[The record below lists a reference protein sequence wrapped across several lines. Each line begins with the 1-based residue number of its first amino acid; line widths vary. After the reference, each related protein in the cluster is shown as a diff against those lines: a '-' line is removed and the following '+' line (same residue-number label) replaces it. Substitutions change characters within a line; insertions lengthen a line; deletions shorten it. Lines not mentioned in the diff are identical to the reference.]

1 MSQIPKEFL
10 CPITLSIMRDPV
22 LMADGQTYERSAI
35 EKALHASPLSPL
47 TKQPLSMKDA
57 TPNYALKSLIENF
70 LKIGKM
76 PEMPK
81 NTAKIDSKN
90 IPEIDSFK
98 AEVIPNPKNSKEV
111 FVNVTIDPKKIES
124 RKPLLLIS
132 MIDVSGSMSCA
143 ASDLKNNNEEGG
155 FTRLVL
161 VKHSLKTVVSTLSE
175 NDKMCLITFSDK
187 AKMELE
193 ATNVDDLGKK
203 KIFEKIEKMHAN
215 GCTNIWDSLRLAIE
229 VTKRFENY
237 NTCLMLFTDG
247 EPNINPPLG
256 IVHSLKEL
264 ITGIK
269 NVNFT
274 ISTFAFGYNV
284 DSKLMEEIAQ
294 VGNGI
299 YGYCPD
305 CTMVGTIFVNFMA
318 NILNTIEST
327 VKIDVKNKNLNKIF
341 EIGGLYSGMAR
352 HLGFILKKMN
362 FKETDISLYLG
373 SNKKNEIKGIDLG
386 ENNDE
391 IMDQYFRFRL
401 IKLLEEIISSKN
413 IYHKKNLNNVKDLY
427 DEINKIKKKTE
438 FMNNLLIDLI
448 HENENHGQI
457 EKAIKPEYFQKWGLN
472 YLLSFLRF
480 HLTEQCG
487 NFKDQTLKKYSNPDF
502 EKLQKVGNKIF
513 ISLPAPENDYD
524 KGQNI
529 SQSSFT
535 QLCYNAYG
543 GCFTGNALVELKK
556 GKKKVRNL
564 RKGDILQNGDEVVC
578 VVENKINKIENVVCI
593 NDVCFSLYHPIEI
606 KGKWVFPCEC
616 FKVEKR
622 FVDSWYN
629 LVLKNKHEIILNG
642 TKAITLGHNRTEGIL
657 KHPYFGTK
665 KVIEALMKY
674 NTYER
679 GFISTS
685 NLKVHRKN
693 NLIDSYY

>member
-98 AEVIPNPKNSKEV
+98 AEVIPNPKNSEEV
-111 FVNVTIDPKKIES
+111 FVNVSIDPKKIES

-155 FTRLVL
+155 FTRLAL

-203 KIFEKIEKMHAN
+203 KIFEKIEKMHAD

-256 IVHSLKEL
+256 IVHSLKE
-264 ITGIK
+264 IIDIK

-284 DSKLMEEIAQ
+284 DSELMEEIAQ

-305 CTMVGTIFVNFMA
+305 CTN
-318 NILNTIEST
+318 
-327 VKIDVKNKNLNKIF
+327 
-341 EIGGLYSGMAR
+341 
-352 HLGFILKKMN
+352 
-362 FKETDISLYLG
+362 
-373 SNKKNEIKGIDLG
+373 
-386 ENNDE
+386 
-391 IMDQYFRFRL
+391 
-401 IKLLEEIISSKN
+401 
-413 IYHKKNLNNVKDLY
+413 
-427 DEINKIKKKTE
+427 
-438 FMNNLLIDLI
+438 
-448 HENENHGQI
+448 
-457 EKAIKPEYFQKWGLN
+457 
-472 YLLSFLRF
+472 
-480 HLTEQCG
+480 
-487 NFKDQTLKKYSNPDF
+487 
-502 EKLQKVGNKIF
+502 
-513 ISLPAPENDYD
+513 
-524 KGQNI
+524 
-529 SQSSFT
+529 
-535 QLCYNAYG
+535 
-543 GCFTGNALVELKK
+543 
-556 GKKKVRNL
+556 
-564 RKGDILQNGDEVVC
+564 
-578 VVENKINKIENVVCI
+578 
-593 NDVCFSLYHPIEI
+593 
-606 KGKWVFPCEC
+606 
-616 FKVEKR
+616 
-622 FVDSWYN
+622 
-629 LVLKNKHEIILNG
+629 
-642 TKAITLGHNRTEGIL
+642 
-657 KHPYFGTK
+657 
-665 KVIEALMKY
+665 
-674 NTYER
+674 
-679 GFISTS
+679 
-685 NLKVHRKN
+685 
-693 NLIDSYY
+693 